1 MDGRQPTD
9 DSPRVSR
16 IAGAVVGCLVLAMLL
31 VSGKL
36 VDIAE
41 RQPLGESRDRW
52 LEVAEGMDRASNFL
66 ALNRP
71 YDLISEVRGAGADAG
86 ERVDTIAAVADRLA
100 RQRQLPSAG
109 SPTPSSTASAATETP
124 TATGTPA
131 QTETPRQTQPT
142 TAPESP
148 EEPGPTSDFE
158 TPAPVEVPTPAEG
171 LPQATSPYPG
181 GSPAP
186 SGSTPPSEQL
196 GPTGAS
202 PDLLIGFNEAGKP
215 LIPLPPAD
223 TELLPPAKIRT
234 VGPDHPLRVYV
245 AGDSQAFYPGHALA
259 GAVDGGF
266 LDVTVDSRNGTGLA
280 RPDFFNWPAEFLEI
294 VNEHDPELVVLFM
307 GGNDWQA
314 MQSADGLVMIPGS
327 EEWRSEW
334 AWRMHITFDT
344 LVAPHRHVVWVGL
357 PPARPEPFSTGNQ
370 LINEISQPVTLVRP
384 DVTMVDIWDLFG
396 GGGDYQESV
405 PPPEGGSPVR
415 ARQEDGLHLNRT
427 GSAWVADLV
436 VEVAQA
442 RWDFEESG

>member
-1 MDGRQPTD
+1 MDRRQPTV

-52 LEVAEGMDRASNFL
+52 LEVAEGVDRASNFL

-100 RQRQLPSAG
+100 RQRQLPSAE
-109 SPTPSSTASAATETP
+109 SPTPSSEVSAATETP
-124 TATGTPA
+124 TATGIPA
-131 QTETPRQTQPT
+131 QTGAPQPT
-142 TAPESP
+142 QTIPAPEAP
-148 EEPGPTSDFE
+148 VEPGPTAGSE
-158 TPAPVEVPTPAEG
+158 TSAPAEIPTPVESP
-171 LPQATSPYPG
+171 PQTTGPNLD

-186 SGSTPPSEQL
+186 AGGITSSEQL

-215 LIPLPPAD
+215 LMPLPPAD
-223 TELLPPAKIRT
+223 TEPPPPATIRT

-259 GAVDGGF
+259 GAVDGGL

-294 VNEHDPELVVLFM
+294 VDEHNPELVVLFM

-314 MQSADGLVMIPGS
+314 MQSADGIVLIPGT
-327 EEWRSEW
+327 EEWQSEW
-334 AWRMHITFDT
+334 SWRMHITFDT

-370 LINEISQPVTLVRP
+370 RINEISQPVTLVRP

-396 GGGDYQESV
+396 GGGPYQESV
-405 PPPEGGSPVR
+405 PPPGGGGPVR

-442 RWDFEESG
+442 RWDFEGSG